1 MNITNMP
8 LSQKENRSIFF
19 SDLDGT
25 LLNDKKEITPQ
36 TFAAITKWMEA
47 GNILALSSGRPLG
60 SILEVIEN
68 SKIGWNAD
76 AGVYSSNLYAIAF
89 NGGLIYHV
97 ASKTKLA
104 QDNLNAQQI
113 ADIISIAFDEGVFCQ
128 AYDDTSILIPYD
140 GPEIQHYRK
149 TVHLPVKI
157 LPNFQQYACDQSC
170 KILCIDLQHPEKL
183 LRVADRM
190 KEIHGDSVT
199 CVKSNPFLLE
209 VFPATAGKGNA
220 VHVLCKL
227 LGIPISQ
234 SYAAGDEQNDIS
246 MLEAAGCGIAM
257 QNAVD
262 LVKNSADVVTKTNN
276 NEDGLLPFFCLT

>member
-1 MNITNMP
+1 MNLANSSLP
-8 LSQKENRSIFF
+8 KKENRCIFF

-25 LLNDKKEITPQ
+25 LLNDKKEITPK
-36 TFAAITKWMEA
+36 TFSAITKWMEE

-68 SKIGWNAD
+68 NKIGWDAD
-76 AGVYSSNLYAIAF
+76 AEVYSQNLYAIAF
-89 NGGLIYHV
+89 NGGLIYHM
-97 ASKTKLA
+97 ASNNKLA
-104 QDNLNAQQI
+104 EDSLNAQQI
-113 ADIISIAFDEGVFCQ
+113 TDIITIAFDEGVFCQ
-128 AYDDTSILIPYD
+128 AYDDTSILIPHD

-183 LRVADRM
+183 QRVADRM

-209 VFPATAGKGNA
+209 VFPSTAGKGNA
-220 VHVLCKL
+220 VHALCKL
-227 LGIPISQ
+227 LDIPISH

-257 QNAVD
+257 QNAGD
-262 LVKNSADVVTKTNN
+262 LVKSSADVVTKTTN
-276 NEDGLLPFFCLT
+276 NEDGLLPFFLH